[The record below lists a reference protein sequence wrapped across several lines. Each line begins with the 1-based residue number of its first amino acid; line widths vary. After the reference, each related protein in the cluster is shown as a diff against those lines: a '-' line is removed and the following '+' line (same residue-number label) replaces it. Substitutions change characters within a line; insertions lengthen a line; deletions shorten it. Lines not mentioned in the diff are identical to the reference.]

1 MMGGDRSTESAEE
14 MMGGAGLLSSHE
26 PLRFPLQGS
35 VRTGTEEL
43 WDMWCCSKVAVW
55 TQKGPGWRV
64 CTHPG
69 GICFTQT

>member
-14 MMGGAGLLSSHE
+14 MKGGAGLLSRHD

-35 VRTGTEEL
+35 GLGQKSSGTCGI
-43 WDMWCCSKVAVW
+43 CCSKVAVW
-55 TQKGPGWRV
+55 TQKGPGRRV